1 MIRKTVL
8 ELLLILLIL
17 KLLQMR
23 NIIKKGLILLSLNLI
38 PLVSHSQD
46 SISLSTQQVTA
57 IIFLE
62 HQKLSNEN
70 PLLKQQIKSL
80 EELNELYVKTDSIQK
95 VEIKTYDNKV
105 TENSEQIKKL
115 KKNQKR
121 IIIGSSIGGI
131 LLFIL
136 GLIL

>member
-95 VEIKTYDNKV
+95 VEIRTYDNKV
-105 TENSEQIKKL
+105 TEDSKQIKKL

>member
-1 MIRKTVL
+1 M
-8 ELLLILLIL
+8 
-17 KLLQMR
+17 
-23 NIIKKGLILLSLNLI
+23 
-38 PLVSHSQD
+38 
-46 SISLSTQQVTA
+46 
-57 IIFLE
+57 E

-95 VEIKTYDNKV
+95 EEIKAYDNKV
-105 TENSEQIKKL
+105 TEDSKQIKKL
-115 KKNQKR
+115 KKNQKG
-121 IIIGSSIGGI
+121 IVVGSTVGGI